1 MDYKLVLL
9 DTAEGVER
17 VEWRLQ
23 LPTVVGR
30 GRDVDV
36 WIGHP
41 SISRRHCQFTLDAEG
56 ALVVRDLGSMNGT
69 YVGDERIREAV
80 LMPGNLVKLG
90 GITLRVD
97 WSLGGEAG
105 GGDDYPM
112 GSDVAST
119 QPVEIILPTR
129 AEELAEEER
138 RRREKE
144 SF

>member
-41 SISRRHCQFTLDAEG
+41 SISRRHCQFALDAEG

-69 YVGDERIREAV
+69 YIGDNRIREAV
-80 LMPGNLVKLG
+80 LMPGNLVRLG

-97 WSLGGEAG
+97 WSLGD
-105 GGDDYPM
+105 GDGDGDYGT

-119 QPVEIILPTR
+119 QPVEIVLPSR
-129 AEELAEEER
+129 AEELAQAER
-138 RRREKE
+138 ERQAKN
-144 SF
+144 SH

>member
-41 SISRRHCQFTLDAEG
+41 SISRRHCQFALDAEG

-69 YVGDERIREAV
+69 YIGDNRIREAV
-80 LMPGNLVKLG
+80 LMPGNLVRLG

-97 WSLGGEAG
+97 WSI
-105 GGDDYPM
+105 GDSDASGDYGA

-119 QPVEIILPTR
+119 QPVEIVLPSR
-129 AEELAEEER
+129 AEELAEAER
-138 RRREKE
+138 ERQSKK
-144 SF
+144 FK